1 MIEKMFVLIF
11 ILALGLLSSLADY
24 NRIEPTDFHYE
35 LGETKQA
42 KNPSD
47 VRMHVVLEKNDQ
59 LQRQIEEIT
68 QSRNQLK
75 AQVAKLKQLSKQAD
89 EPMQFRLELQK
100 KNNDLTKSLDAATA
114 EAEAAKH
121 TIEELTQSRDIAIA
135 EARAAKH
142 TIEKLTLSRDS
153 ATAEAKAAKLEIDEL
168 KNKLE
173 AKMEEIRGLQEQLKQ
188 VQGDVEELQSVLK
201 P

>member
-24 NRIEPTDFHYE
+24 KRIEPTDFHYE
-35 LGETKQA
+35 LSETKQA

-47 VRMHVVLEKNDQ
+47 AKMHVVLEKNDQ

-75 AQVAKLKQLSKQAD
+75 AQVARLKQLSKQVD
-89 EPMQFRLELQK
+89 ELMQFRLELQK
-100 KNNDLTKSLDAATA
+100 KNNDLTNSLDA
-114 EAEAAKH
+114 
-121 TIEELTQSRDIAIA
+121 
-135 EARAAKH
+135 
-142 TIEKLTLSRDS
+142 
-153 ATAEAKAAKLEIDEL
+153 ATAEAKAAKLENDEL

-173 AKMEEIRGLQEQLKQ
+173 AKMEEIRGLREQLKQ
-188 VQGDVEELQSVLK
+188 VRGDIEELQSVLK